1 MGQVSGGS
9 KKGGSHMKKIEQILK
24 DWATA
29 RNGVDFSFTKLLGM
43 IAGAVL
49 VYKFLSDPSSD
60 YIGFASGVSLIMAA
74 LAAKYLV
81 EGKK

>member
-1 MGQVSGGS
+1 
-9 KKGGSHMKKIEQILK
+9 MKKQQILK

-29 RNGVDFSFTKLLGM
+29 RNGVDFSLTKLVGV
-43 IAGAVL
+43 IAGAVM
-49 VYKFLSDPSSD
+49 VYKFMSGDTAD

-81 EGKK
+81 EGKP

>member
-1 MGQVSGGS
+1 MN
-9 KKGGSHMKKIEQILK
+9 KLKQILK

-43 IAGAVL
+43 IAGAAL
-49 VYKFLSDPSSD
+49 VYKFMSDTTSD
-60 YIGFASGVSLIMAA
+60 YIGFSSGVSLIMAA